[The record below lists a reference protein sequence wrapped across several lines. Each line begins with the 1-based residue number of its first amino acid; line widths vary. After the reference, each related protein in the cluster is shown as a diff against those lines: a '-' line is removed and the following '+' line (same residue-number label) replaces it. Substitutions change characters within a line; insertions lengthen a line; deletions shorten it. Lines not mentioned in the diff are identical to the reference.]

1 MAMHRAID
9 GAASDDEEIYTDDD
23 EESLLN
29 RDGAFMDQV
38 G

>member
-1 MAMHRAID
+1 MAMHGGID
-9 GAASDDEEIYTDDD
+9 SAASDDEEIYTDDD

-29 RDGAFMDQV
+29 GDGAFMDQV